1 MNRQVFHRAGVLLGR
16 YAIIA
21 VWMVFTLLPIYAA
34 FVASLTK
41 FENLGKSFLVPTDFA
56 WQNYIDVFARVPLL
70 AFLQATL
77 VYALGT
83 AVLCVVLGVLAAYG
97 LSRFRFRGKATF
109 VRTIFLS
116 QLLPQVIIVVPI
128 FMLVNQFGLYNSFI
142 GVILAIGATGIA
154 FTILLLRSFIDGLPV
169 ALDEAAAVDGASRL
183 GILIRI
189 VLPLA
194 VPGIATAF
202 ALAFFNGWGQYLYPL
217 VLTRSAEYTPVT
229 VGIARLTDNQTPW
242 EIVMAGTLIS
252 VVPAVVIYL
261 LAQKFLTRGL
271 VAGAVK

>member
-1 MNRQVFHRAGVLLGR
+1 MKKRRAQTGLVFAGR
-16 YAIIA
+16 YVIIIL
-21 VWMVFTLLPIYAA
+21 WMIFTLLPIYAA

-56 WQNYIDVFARVPLL
+56 WENYVDVFSRVQLL
-70 AFLQATL
+70 DFLRATL
-77 VYALGT
+77 VYAIGT
-83 AVLCVVLGVLAAYG
+83 AVLCVVLGILAAYA
-97 LSRFRFRGKATF
+97 LSRFRFRGKSTF
-109 VRTIFLS
+109 VGTIFLS

-128 FMLVNQFGLYNSFI
+128 FMLVNQFGLYDSFI
-142 GVILAIGATGIA
+142 GVILAITATGIA
-154 FTILLLRSFIDGLPV
+154 FTILLLRSFIDGLPL
-169 ALDEAAAVDGASRL
+169 ALEEAAAVDGASRM
-183 GILIRI
+183 GILLRI
-189 VLPLA
+189 VLPLS

-229 VGIARLTDNQTPW
+229 VGIARLIDNQTPW

-261 LAQKFLTRGL
+261 LAQKFLSRGL